1 MAERGDDQLLGTR
14 AHNLGAL
21 LAALP
26 ADQGEL
32 FDTDVLEAVGA
43 HVVGRPGRGVLLGA
57 RARRSRAEAGGD
69 LGDVV
74 EGDIA
79 LQRLIAHLFG
89 GADSAGVLRHDR
101 RGDKAERHSAGGHQT
116 DSE

>member
-1 MAERGDDQLLGTR
+1 
-14 AHNLGAL
+14 
-21 LAALP
+21 
-26 ADQGEL
+26 
-32 FDTDVLEAVGA
+32 VGA

-57 RARRSRAEAGGD
+57 RTRRTRAEAGGD

-89 GADSAGVLRHDR
+89 GADGAGVLRHDR
-101 RGDKAERHSAGGHQT
+101 RGDKA
-116 DSE
+116 